1 MSLNSQEIQK
11 INNLYTEL
19 DKKDGELRHLREQLY
34 QFELITQNIQNM
46 IQENKNLIS
55 EVNTKI
61 DSLLSANNKRKTT
74 KEES

>member
-1 MSLNSQEIQK
+1 
-11 INNLYTEL
+11 
-19 DKKDGELRHLREQLY
+19 
-34 QFELITQNIQNM
+34 M

>member
-1 MSLNSQEIQK
+1 MSLNNQEIQK

-19 DKKDGELRHLREQLY
+19 DKKDNELRHLREQLY